1 MRSPIDIAVAVS
13 LAEHPGMKFEPI
25 AQLLG
30 ISVSKAHDSVQRL
43 TDVGLL
49 LPEGRRVNR
58 LAFLEFLEHG
68 LQYVF
73 PAKLGPVRRGVP
85 TASAGPVL
93 ANEFDDDGESYVW
106 PSPDGPARGRAIE
119 PLVPKARE
127 LPQRAP
133 RTYEM
138 LSLIDALRVGRARE
152 REMAIGELRRRLGI
166 KQLTLA
172 L

>member
-1 MRSPIDIAVAVS
+1 MRSPIDIAVAVALS
-13 LAEHPGMKFEPI
+13 EHPGMKFEPI
-25 AQLLG
+25 AELLG

-43 TDVGLL
+43 AAVGLV

-73 PAKLGPVRRGVP
+73 PAKLGTVRRGVP
-85 TASAGPVL
+85 TGHAGPVF
-93 ANEFDDDGESYVW
+93 ANHFDEEGEGYVW
-106 PSPDGPARGRAIE
+106 PSPDGSARGRAIE

-133 RTYEM
+133 RTYET

-152 REMAIGELRRRLGI
+152 RAVAIGELRQRLGI
-166 KQLTLA
+166 TQTALA